1 MFRNAGLRS
10 FLTGLGVAGLL
21 VACAPENVSS
31 PAADLS
37 ASAAKGAP
45 LGKVLGGALTGV
57 VGAVSQTATG
67 LTAVVDGILQPA
79 IGRKKALKT
88 DVTVTKVIG
97 AKGGTISIKQ
107 AGLTVT
113 FAPGALL
120 QDTRITATANS
131 GSLVSYDFG
140 PHGTQFHAPVTI
152 TQDMRQTVIDRKL
165 EQADSLFGGYMPNG
179 IADISGDSVNVS
191 EVHKSD
197 TKIGTDWLGRKV
209 MTTSSFI
216 VSHFSGY
223 ILISGRS
230 IRGTAN

>member
-1 MFRNAGLRS
+1 M
-10 FLTGLGVAGLL
+10 
-21 VACAPENVSS
+21 
-31 PAADLS
+31 
-37 ASAAKGAP
+37 ASTYAP
-45 LGKVLGGALTGV
+45 LRQLLGGALTGV
-57 VGAVSQTATG
+57 VGVVSQAGTG
-67 LTAVVDGILQPA
+67 LTAVVGGILHPA
-79 IGRKKALKT
+79 IGRKQALQSNI
-88 DVTVTKVIG
+88 TVSKVIG
-97 AKGGTISIKQ
+97 VKGGTISIGQ

-120 QDTRITATANS
+120 QDTRITATANA
-131 GSLVSYDFG
+131 GPLVSYDFG

-152 TQDMRQTVIDRKL
+152 TQNMRQTAIDRKV

-209 MTTSSFI
+209 MTSSSFI